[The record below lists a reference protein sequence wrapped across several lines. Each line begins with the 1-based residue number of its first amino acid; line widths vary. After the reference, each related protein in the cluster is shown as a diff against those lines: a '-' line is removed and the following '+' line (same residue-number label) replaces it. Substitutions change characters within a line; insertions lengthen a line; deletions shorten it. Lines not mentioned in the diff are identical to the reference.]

1 MATLHYNL
9 VQFCVVQ
16 DGLKILVIFLLG
28 LYTCVAGN
36 LTPFIGE
43 KDLEKSSWNSSEV
56 LNIASLFLF
65 LSWGSCIVYACF
77 TTAFLSRNKGE
88 I

>member
-1 MATLHYNL
+1 M
-9 VQFCVVQ
+9 VR

-36 LTPFIGE
+36 LIPFIGE
-43 KDLEKSSWNSSEV
+43 KALEKCSQNSSEV
-56 LNIASLFLF
+56 LNLASLFLF
-65 LSWGSCIVYACF
+65 FPWGSSIVYACF
-77 TTAFLSRNKGE
+77 KTAFLSRNKGE